1 MSHFGHHMVS
11 SAVCCG
17 LVELVCADYNR
28 KCLFSFI
35 WVELKAQ
42 VGATLKLNDVIITMN
57 YWVYDF
63 TDFLQTQS
71 SVFWEEAP
79 CPVPHKHSWRHSWR
93 QAGEDGVGFSS

>member
-1 MSHFGHHMVS
+1 MQIITEKIV
-11 SAVCCG
+11 
-17 LVELVCADYNR
+17 L
-28 KCLFSFI
+28 SFI

-71 SVFWEEAP
+71 SVF
-79 CPVPHKHSWRHSWR
+79 
-93 QAGEDGVGFSS
+93 